1 MSKHTPGPWEWSN
14 QYKSSDNSD
23 TWSLIG
29 ADGYGILSCDGEANS
44 PQSCNKADA
53 QLIAAAPE
61 LLEALKM
68 VSGYIRTM
76 KGAGHEYTIAVQEA
90 IAKAEGNQ

>member
-1 MSKHTPGPWEWSN
+1 MSKHTLGPWEWSN

-61 LLEALKM
+61 LLEALKLADAALE
-68 VSGYIRTM
+68 
-76 KGAGHEYTIAVQEA
+76 GANMNMDVVKRKVKAA
-90 IAKAEGNQ
+90 IAKAEGKQ